1 MLVVFVLLCIVVI
14 AVAALLVVGRLDA
27 SLVEVG
33 PDQPPL
39 NLPADRPLVHDDVDA
54 VKFGVGMRGYRMEE
68 VDEVLDRLAD
78 EVAARDAQIDS
89 LERRLA
95 GFGVPRPDSLG
106 FDAPVDPH
114 RDEA

>member
-54 VKFGVGMRGYRMEE
+54 VKFGVGMRGYRMDE
-68 VDEVLDRLAD
+68 VDTVLDRVAD
-78 EVAARDAQIDS
+78 DLEARDQRIDQ
-89 LERRLA
+89 LERALVDR
-95 GFGVPRPDSLG
+95 GVPVP
-106 FDAPVDPH
+106 PTHPTKQH
-114 RDEA
+114 H